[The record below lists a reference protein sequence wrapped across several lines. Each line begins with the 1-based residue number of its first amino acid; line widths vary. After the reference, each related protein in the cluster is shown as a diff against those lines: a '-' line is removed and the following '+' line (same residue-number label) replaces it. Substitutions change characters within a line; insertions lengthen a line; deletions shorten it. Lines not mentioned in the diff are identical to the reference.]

1 MAIISRLTHFIRY
14 RFFLSRHWTRLYDLI
29 YTRSIQVSQRVRVV
43 FNFGLS
49 DKGRAIHGE
58 AQLLFCTPTPV
69 MLLAPNYTVIYIL
82 IRRYMN
88 TNKSMP
94 QPLLSFQTKTCVI
107 TQTQAQTVGFRQ
119 QHKIRTLLKSC
130 RIEQTQWRHSYLEIC
145 MTCLLSP
152 TIIKYQW
159 HYQET
164 NSTRQQLMM
173 HGPNNSER
181 TQVAAALFASL
192 PNFPTRNSKLTAPA
206 YVNEGKA
213 ISSQWKQWGLML
225 TANQY
230 LLYANVRRAGEPAV
244 VKPPKHHHHHQQV

>member
-1 MAIISRLTHFIRY
+1 
-14 RFFLSRHWTRLYDLI
+14 
-29 YTRSIQVSQRVRVV
+29 
-43 FNFGLS
+43 
-49 DKGRAIHGE
+49 
-58 AQLLFCTPTPV
+58 

-119 QHKIRTLLKSC
+119 QHKIRTLLKSW

-145 MTCLLSP
+145 MTYLLSP